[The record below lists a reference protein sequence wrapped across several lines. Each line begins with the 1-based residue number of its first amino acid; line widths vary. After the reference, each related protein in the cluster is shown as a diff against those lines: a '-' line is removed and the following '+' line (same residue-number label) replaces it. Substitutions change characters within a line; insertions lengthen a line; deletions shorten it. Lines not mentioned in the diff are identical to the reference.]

1 MSKDDHTLTVFDVE
15 TTGTRKDQD
24 QIIEP
29 SAQQGLGTDTPRKTW
44 RIKPS
49 VPISPGAQ
57 RVHGISMDDLKD
69 CEPCSIVLRHL

>member
-1 MSKDDHTLTVFDVE
+1 MPKDERTLIVFDVE

-24 QIIEP
+24 QIIEL
-29 SAQQGLGTDTPRKTW
+29 SAQQGLGIDTPRKTW

-57 RVHGISMDDLKD
+57 RVHGISMDELKD
-69 CEPCSIVLRHL
+69 CEPFSMVLRYL